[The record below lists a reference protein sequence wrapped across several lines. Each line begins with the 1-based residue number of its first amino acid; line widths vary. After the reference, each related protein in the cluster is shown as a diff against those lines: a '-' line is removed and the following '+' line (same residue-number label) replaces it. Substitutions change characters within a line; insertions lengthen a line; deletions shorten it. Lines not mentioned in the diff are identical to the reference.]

1 MSDGATLI
9 DPSGIPHFIGDL
21 STLDVDVMLLTA
33 NAAQFR
39 ASGADI
45 HTTFQGLGAVYHAPE
60 AGDLLSSTEPVR
72 AKSDAFADDLEKV
85 VSALSE
91 YSAEVQP
98 LVDRLE
104 TLKADATAFVASVSG
119 DEDWR
124 KDQDKVDRNNA
135 LWREVN
141 HAVAAFQAAERRAY
155 NKIMGLIGG
164 QKLTVDDGSH
174 GDSMYGYRADDL
186 DHARQTPWGA
196 PAEREYEGWGWLR
209 HEAGQVWEGIWT
221 DGVIGTIH
229 GVGTLFGSDGSHAA
243 GEAWKNL
250 AKLGTAS
257 ALTSATF
264 GTWWLVPADRQP
276 AWLRESRE
284 AHKGMVKGL
293 VAWDTWQTNPARAAG
308 AVTFNVL
315 TVLGTEGAGSA
326 ASGAART
333 GAAAR
338 TLSVVGKVGRAI
350 DPMTYAGKAGK
361 FAFVK
366 VGDAFSKLK
375 DLRTGATYALPDAP
389 LAERPPAIPEHA
401 AELVDDA
408 GHRVYLDT
416 RTGDV
421 LNADGTIRQHAGEAA
436 HEPSAHDRSTLG
448 AAANDAQQPV
458 GVGARSAGANG
469 AADAGTHGQSV
480 GGHTG
485 SGGPG
490 SPHSAGHDPLEPREI
505 MRQQVERANNDPQWF
520 REHYRSNG
528 YRRSTSSSGGFGQ
541 ELPQLVPDPDNPSQ
555 WILKDDLPPPVAERY
570 LHNDPVTGQRSA
582 VNHDILHHLDGQAAK
597 RNEAI
602 ALDQAAEKKMEAA
615 EKAYA
620 VHRTDELAE
629 AMQRADAE
637 HSPLHADMNRQ
648 SELFG
653 ETVAEQHAVP
663 EHYPDAVR
671 VDDGAFGNNRFDQIY
686 RRPGGRYVVVEAK
699 GSLRARL
706 GVRKGLDG
714 RMVTQGSRE
723 YFETILYEMQ
733 QRAERYEDR
742 GMFDEADAERQLADD
757 LGTALDQGKVDYVLV
772 KADAHGAQYAGY
784 RMKQFDITN

>member
-45 HTTFQGLGAVYHAPE
+45 HTTFQGLSAVYHAPE
-60 AGDLLSSTEPVR
+60 AGALLSSTEPVR
-72 AKSDAFADDLEKV
+72 TKSDAFADDLEKV

-91 YSAEVQP
+91 YSGEVQP

-124 KDQDKVDRNNA
+124 KDQDKVDRNNT

-155 NKIMGLIGG
+155 NRIMGLIGG
-164 QKLTVDDGSH
+164 QRLTVDDGSH

-196 PAEREYEGWGWLR
+196 PAEREYEGWDWLR

-221 DGVIGTIH
+221 DGVIGTVH

-264 GTWWLVPADRQP
+264 GTWWLVPEDQQP
-276 AWLRESRE
+276 TWLRESRE

-315 TVLGTEGAGSA
+315 TILGTDGAGS
-326 ASGAART
+326 AART

-366 VGDAFSKLK
+366 VSDAFTALK
-375 DLRTGATYALPDAP
+375 NVHSGALPDVVNAGGDTYTPAHQAP
-389 LAERPPAIPEHA
+389 TASDRPVNVPDDAVPYADARGHIVYLVKDGHVLDADGNVLQHADDAATELSAHEHA
-401 AELVDDA
+401 
-408 GHRVYLDT
+408 T
-416 RTGDV
+416 
-421 LNADGTIRQHAGEAA
+421 LNAGADGAPVRA
-436 HEPSAHDRSTLG
+436 P
-448 AAANDAQQPV
+448 QPELV
-458 GVGARSAGANG
+458 GVGRGETGGAH
-469 AADAGTHGQSV
+469 ASHGDRPGETPEAV
-480 GGHTG
+480 GGD
-485 SGGPG
+485 
-490 SPHSAGHDPLEPREI
+490 SP
-505 MRQQVERANNDPQWF
+505 
-520 REHYRSNG
+520 
-528 YRRSTSSSGGFGQ
+528 T
-541 ELPQLVPDPDNPSQ
+541 
-555 WILKDDLPPPVAERY
+555 
-570 LHNDPVTGQRSA
+570 
-582 VNHDILHHLDGQAAK
+582 
-597 RNEAI
+597 
-602 ALDQAAEKKMEAA
+602 
-615 EKAYA
+615 
-620 VHRTDELAE
+620 
-629 AMQRADAE
+629 
-637 HSPLHADMNRQ
+637 
-648 SELFG
+648 
-653 ETVAEQHAVP
+653 
-663 EHYPDAVR
+663 
-671 VDDGAFGNNRFDQIY
+671 
-686 RRPGGRYVVVEAK
+686 
-699 GSLRARL
+699 
-706 GVRKGLDG
+706 
-714 RMVTQGSRE
+714 
-723 YFETILYEMQ
+723 
-733 QRAERYEDR
+733 
-742 GMFDEADAERQLADD
+742 DAERRPSSAETENTGGPVDPDGPEPPHHGGEAGADSPRPGLVRQD
-757 LGTALDQGKVDYVLV
+757 DNFMEEHNARGQRKSHLNAAGDLVPANPHGQASVVDHVVGRDPAKSDSPFTSLSSEGANAKAFGSNRIRVDLERLERDIAAGQVKDVEVYSPERVQRIIQEDAERIAGRPIDLDVPLGTRKPEAEAYAKAQGLSNT
-772 KADAHGAQYAGY
+772 KAKRVAQ
-784 RMKQFDITN
+784 RMIDMMNTRRDDEWLIKGVVPHEYIEGPFGG

>member
-1 MSDGATLI
+1 MSDEATLI

-72 AKSDAFADDLEKV
+72 TKSDAFADGLEKV

-124 KDQDKVDRNNA
+124 KDQDKVGRNNS

-174 GDSMYGYRADDL
+174 GDTMYGYRADDL

-196 PAEREYEGWGWLR
+196 PAEREYEGWDWLR

-243 GEAWKNL
+243 GEAWRNL

-264 GTWWLVPADRQP
+264 GTWWLVPEDQQP
-276 AWLRESRE
+276 TWLRESRE
-284 AHKGMVKGL
+284 AHKGLVKGL

-315 TVLGTEGAGSA
+315 TILGTEGAGT
-326 ASGAART
+326 AART

-375 DLRTGATYALPDAP
+375 DLRTGATYALPEAP

-401 AELVDDA
+401 AELLDDA

-421 LNADGTIRQHAGEAA
+421 LNADGTVRQHAAEAA
-436 HEPSAHDRSTLG
+436 HEPSAYDRSTRRQGDQDSLT
-448 AAANDAQQPV
+448 A
-458 GVGARSAGANG
+458 VGAHGGNHSAGQAGHAHGGMPTPHEGGEHGPGNPRHEVG
-469 AADAGTHGQSV
+469 ALDDHASVNHGDDGHGHAASQADGAHTSGGTGAT
-480 GGHTG
+480 GG
-485 SGGPG
+485 SGGT
-490 SPHSAGHDPLEPREI
+490 SPHGRGVWPAREDI
-505 MRQQVERANNDPQWF
+505 PGPAA
-520 REHYRSNG
+520 
-528 YRRSTSSSGGFGQ
+528 GQ
-541 ELPQLVPDPDNPSQ
+541 ELKRPNSRHTISGAGSGEIKERNSL
-555 WILKDDLPPPVAERY
+555 ILRGYSDEIDR
-570 LHNDPVTGQRSA
+570 
-582 VNHDILHHLDGQAAK
+582 DIA
-597 RNEAI
+597 AI
-602 ALDQAAEKKMEAA
+602 AEG
-615 EKAYA
+615 KANLAKDGNRYEING
-620 VHRTDELAE
+620 RTYGVE
-629 AMQRADAE
+629 
-637 HSPLHADMNRQ
+637 
-648 SELFG
+648 
-653 ETVAEQHAVP
+653 
-663 EHYPDAVR
+663 
-671 VDDGAFGNNRFDQIY
+671 
-686 RRPGGRYVVVEAK
+686 PGGRVYPDSGPGIVN
-699 GSLRARL
+699 
-706 GVRKGLDG
+706 LD
-714 RMVTQGSRE
+714 RNE
-723 YFETILYEMQ
+723 YAALQ
-733 QRAERYEDR
+733 Q
-742 GMFDEADAERQLADD
+742 
-757 LGTALDQGKVDYVLV
+757 LV
-772 KADAHGAQYAGY
+772 KAKGDISAAPQLTRNPRFVNNPQAVQKALAIYNGTY
-784 RMKQFDITN
+784 R

>member
-45 HTTFQGLGAVYHAPE
+45 HTTFQGLSAVYHAPE
-60 AGDLLSSTEPVR
+60 AGALLSSTEPVR
-72 AKSDAFADDLEKV
+72 TKSDAFADDLEKV

-124 KDQDKVDRNNA
+124 KDQDKVDRNNT

-164 QKLTVDDGSH
+164 QRLTVDDGSH

-196 PAEREYEGWGWLR
+196 PAEREYEGWDWLR

-221 DGVIGTIH
+221 DGVIGTVH

-264 GTWWLVPADRQP
+264 GTWWLVPEDQQP
-276 AWLRESRE
+276 TWLRESRE

-315 TVLGTEGAGSA
+315 TILGTDGAGS
-326 ASGAART
+326 AART

-350 DPMTYAGKAGK
+350 DPMTYAGKAGG
-361 FAFVK
+361 FALGK
-366 VGDAFSKLK
+366 VGETFRSLKNLQAGTTLDLLERADAMRSPKV
-375 DLRTGATYALPDAP
+375 PDS
-389 LAERPPAIPEHA
+389 AIPY
-401 AELVDDA
+401 VDNT
-408 GHRVYLDT
+408 GKLVYLTDE
-416 RTGDV
+416 GHL
-421 LNADGTIRQHAGEAA
+421 LNADGTLHQHADEAA
-436 HEPSAHDRSTLG
+436 HELPAKDASEPKPS
-448 AAANDAQQPV
+448 
-458 GVGARSAGANG
+458 
-469 AADAGTHGQSV
+469 GQ
-480 GGHTG
+480 H
-485 SGGPG
+485 
-490 SPHSAGHDPLEPREI
+490 EPRELVGADARASRGAGS
-505 MRQQVERANNDPQWF
+505 MRAGNHEPGRAGGETSTDGGQRGHAPSEQAGGGERAHTAEPSRGTGGHDASHGQATPGSRGEPPHDLADGHHTDVAHTVGEGHDGGPSSTQAGSHGDGQGGPRDIDPTAYTRNVDDFASAPTGRMQPDQEAGVLEELASAKMPEPDQQKVL
-520 REHYRSNG
+520 RALRKDPYGAGVADLLSRGHLRDMEG
-528 YRRSTSSSGGFGQ
+528 YRK
-541 ELPQLVPDPDNPSQ
+541 L
-555 WILKDDLPPPVAERY
+555 
-570 LHNDPVTGQRSA
+570 
-582 VNHDILHHLDGQAAK
+582 LDMCK
-597 RNEAI
+597 
-602 ALDQAAEKKMEAA
+602 
-615 EKAYA
+615 
-620 VHRTDELAE
+620 
-629 AMQRADAE
+629 
-637 HSPLHADMNRQ
+637 
-648 SELFG
+648 
-653 ETVAEQHAVP
+653 
-663 EHYPDAVR
+663 
-671 VDDGAFGNNRFDQIY
+671 
-686 RRPGGRYVVVEAK
+686 
-699 GSLRARL
+699 
-706 GVRKGLDG
+706 
-714 RMVTQGSRE
+714 QGP
-723 YFETILYEMQ
+723 TKV
-733 QRAERYEDR
+733 DR
-742 GMFDEADAERQLADD
+742 GMVPAAHMAMRLATELQERGVGRVGVELDSDTFDLDVYTRHAD
-757 LGTALDQGKVDYVLV
+757 GGVDYGYQLKDVANIQGIRNAV
-772 KADAHGAQYAGY
+772 GKAAKQLRYPGIDHRVAILDVHQPMGELTPQMFDNAGFWAKKAEMTVHL
-784 RMKQFDITN
+784 RFTDGSITVPPNGPTLP

>member
-1 MSDGATLI
+1 VSDGAALI
-9 DPSGIPHFIGDL
+9 DPSGIAHFIGDL

-45 HTTFQGLGAVYHAPE
+45 HTTFQGLSAVYHAPE

-72 AKSDAFADDLEKV
+72 TKSDAFADDLEKV
-85 VSALSE
+85 VSALSD
-91 YSAEVQP
+91 YSVEVQP

-124 KDQDKVDRNNA
+124 KDQDKVDRNNT

-164 QKLTVDDGSH
+164 QRLTVDDGSH

-196 PAEREYEGWGWLR
+196 PAEREYEGWDWLR

-221 DGVIGTIH
+221 DGVIGTVH

-264 GTWWLVPADRQP
+264 GTWWLVPEDQQP
-276 AWLRESRE
+276 TWLRESRE

-315 TVLGTEGAGSA
+315 TILGTDGAGS
-326 ASGAART
+326 AART

-366 VGDAFSKLK
+366 VGDVFSKLK
-375 DLRTGATYALPDAP
+375 DLRTGATYALPETP
-389 LAERPPAIPEHA
+389 LTERPPAVPEHA

-421 LNADGTIRQHAGEAA
+421 LNADGTLRQHTAEAA
-436 HEPSAHDRSTLG
+436 HELSANDRSNLFESAGRQRELTGAQGHVRGQEGGAGAHREGGHGVPTGPERAHGDGLPHTPAEGAHHPPTGHDAHPTQDGDPLDSDSHGHDEASPSGGGGSAESAAPSSLSPVHEPMARGSRTEQRLLEAIKEIPGKVRPKPDSVERLIERLSTERNGQQVAEVIASGHFNKSNGFGTVVSSLG
-448 AAANDAQQPV
+448 ARKVAMYHPGADQILFAEDLVRSGIPPENLDFEYKIPEGADADVRIRDASGEVYSYQMKRLNDPADPV
-458 GVGARSAGANG
+458 SEITRGKYLLQLARCEADHRILLVDGARGTVDEWKTSGSYDALMKVHEGAQGRKGQGITFVIRLEDGTLVIPPG
-469 AADAGTHGQSV
+469 A
-480 GGHTG
+480 
-485 SGGPG
+485 
-490 SPHSAGHDPLEPREI
+490 
-505 MRQQVERANNDPQWF
+505 
-520 REHYRSNG
+520 
-528 YRRSTSSSGGFGQ
+528 
-541 ELPQLVPDPDNPSQ
+541 
-555 WILKDDLPPPVAERY
+555 
-570 LHNDPVTGQRSA
+570 
-582 VNHDILHHLDGQAAK
+582 
-597 RNEAI
+597 
-602 ALDQAAEKKMEAA
+602 
-615 EKAYA
+615 
-620 VHRTDELAE
+620 RTD
-629 AMQRADAE
+629 
-637 HSPLHADMNRQ
+637 PKDM
-648 SELFG
+648 L
-653 ETVAEQHAVP
+653 
-663 EHYPDAVR
+663 
-671 VDDGAFGNNRFDQIY
+671 
-686 RRPGGRYVVVEAK
+686 
-699 GSLRARL
+699 
-706 GVRKGLDG
+706 
-714 RMVTQGSRE
+714 
-723 YFETILYEMQ
+723 
-733 QRAERYEDR
+733 
-742 GMFDEADAERQLADD
+742 
-757 LGTALDQGKVDYVLV
+757 
-772 KADAHGAQYAGY
+772 
-784 RMKQFDITN
+784 

>member
-45 HTTFQGLGAVYHAPE
+45 HTTFQGLSAVYHAPE

-72 AKSDAFADDLEKV
+72 TKSDAFADDLEKV

-124 KDQDKVDRNNA
+124 KDQDKVDRNNT

-164 QKLTVDDGSH
+164 QRLTVDDGSH

-196 PAEREYEGWGWLR
+196 PAEREYEGWDWLR

-221 DGVIGTIH
+221 DGVIGTVH

-264 GTWWLVPADRQP
+264 GTWWLVPEDQQP
-276 AWLRESRE
+276 TWLRESRE

-315 TVLGTEGAGSA
+315 TILGTDGAGS
-326 ASGAART
+326 AART

-375 DLRTGATYALPDAP
+375 DLRTGATYALPETP
-389 LAERPPAIPEHA
+389 LTERPPAVPEHA

-436 HEPSAHDRSTLG
+436 HEPSAHDRSTLQTG
-448 AAANDAQQPV
+448 TQRAHAQDLV
-458 GVGARSAGANG
+458 GSSARHDTPGTSPTAHHEPPGSGTGGIRDHGNG
-469 AADAGTHGQSV
+469 PGTPHDPASSHHETHTGTHETNHGAHQGDNGSGTSTNHSE
-480 GGHTG
+480 GGH
-485 SGGPG
+485 
-490 SPHSAGHDPLEPREI
+490 
-505 MRQQVERANNDPQWF
+505 
-520 REHYRSNG
+520 
-528 YRRSTSSSGGFGQ
+528 
-541 ELPQLVPDPDNPSQ
+541 
-555 WILKDDLPPPVAERY
+555 
-570 LHNDPVTGQRSA
+570 
-582 VNHDILHHLDGQAAK
+582 
-597 RNEAI
+597 
-602 ALDQAAEKKMEAA
+602 
-615 EKAYA
+615 
-620 VHRTDELAE
+620 
-629 AMQRADAE
+629 
-637 HSPLHADMNRQ
+637 
-648 SELFG
+648 
-653 ETVAEQHAVP
+653 
-663 EHYPDAVR
+663 
-671 VDDGAFGNNRFDQIY
+671 
-686 RRPGGRYVVVEAK
+686 
-699 GSLRARL
+699 
-706 GVRKGLDG
+706 
-714 RMVTQGSRE
+714 
-723 YFETILYEMQ
+723 
-733 QRAERYEDR
+733 
-742 GMFDEADAERQLADD
+742 
-757 LGTALDQGKVDYVLV
+757 
-772 KADAHGAQYAGY
+772 DAHGTDGASALDDLRVDENPLPQPGPGEKILGDLPESRVQRTSDGLISHVDGRPVTEFLDQLSHERALSYLDAKETGAFPRAQTGACVGSVVDLRTGRVVEGINGPKGPDGELSPDDLHPTLLERY
-784 RMKQFDITN
+784 KQIVHAPPHRAPILAHAEVKAANELLWARTRLGLPDDASALREMRASVQFPFMSNLETGVRPRPAPFCGNCNHMLDGVPSSHGRYLKDPPSAENWIP